1 MMTVHTQKKKN
12 TYKRAQHARCTKIFS
27 PKCIKRM
34 DISVKSTVLYIAI
47 DHYQSRHFLKL
58 SRTYTHCCTEWKAL
72 CGHFTKH
79 TSLYKVNTHAFRV
92 DLFDDLNTHK
102 TVMPTAQASTTAK
115 ANMSTKGYHA
125 KFYSESVH
133 SPFREARKKS
143 KFHIRAY
150 QLMHKIIH
158 LTKQDN
164 VMFTLFF

>member
-1 MMTVHTQKKKN
+1 MPFKTEVKFMMTVHTQKKKN

-34 DISVKSTVLYIAI
+34 DISVKLTVLYIAI

-143 KFHIRAY
+143 NSFTFVHI
-150 QLMHKIIH
+150 
-158 LTKQDN
+158 N
-164 VMFTLFF
+164 